1 MHRFFVEKD
10 RIPNITGS
18 DVHHIKDVLRMKVG
32 DQLEL
37 LDGSGKIH
45 ISKILELKKDEIICK
60 ILSSRSEESEPKVKV
75 TLAQCLPKAKKMD
88 LIVQKC
94 TELGVHKIIPA
105 LSERSIPKAEK
116 QERWQKIAKEA
127 AEQSGRSTIPEI
139 SPLTKFEEVLKTKDQ
154 FDLALI
160 PWELEKE
167 NALKNILTTGRPED
181 RKTGRLLILIGPEG
195 GFSRSEIELAKS
207 AGFIPISLGPRILRA
222 ETAGMAILSMINYAY
237 S

>member
-116 QERWQKIAKEA
+116 QERWQKIAKVA

-207 AGFIPISLGPRILRA
+207 A
-222 ETAGMAILSMINYAY
+222 
-237 S
+237 